1 MVHYGLRESSEWKVV
16 IIIIY
21 YLLLFLLLSFIIVII
36 IIIIFIM
43 RIVCWFLFVAIVLF
57 WNRVKA

>member
-21 YLLLFLLLSFIIVII
+21 YYYHYLLLLLLLFFLLWELSVVF
-36 IIIIFIM
+36 
-43 RIVCWFLFVAIVLF
+43 FLSQ
-57 WNRVKA
+57 